1 MGTEAGVGLSTETD
15 SVSAARAAC
24 RQALERAGAAVA
36 DWAVAFITSPHRP
49 HFAAILGEIQKSLG
63 THFIAG
69 CSASGVLT
77 GTEEVEGRPAVAVLA
92 VRSDRIR
99 ASTFFA
105 PLGDETRGAAREVAR
120 QIPDRRGGL
129 MVLLPDPFAAP
140 TDQLLHEIDRS
151 APECEAIGAAAS
163 GDPAMR
169 GTFQFY
175 GRNVAS
181 RAIAG
186 LHLGGNFWTAVGITQ
201 GCQPLGPPARIT
213 SGDGNVIL
221 ELDGRPAIEVLRSR
235 LPAPLADS
243 LGKLGGHLFVGLPPD
258 PGQDA
263 IVPGEYLVR
272 NLVAIDEARGA
283 LVVAAGVRQEEP
295 LYFVLREAHAAREDL
310 KEMLRRVGQAAGGSA
325 RFGFYF
331 NCAARGS
338 SLYGMPGIDTAYIS
352 SAFADL
358 PIIGFF
364 GNAEIAPLRGRNHL
378 FTHTGVLALIGDEAS
393 AGSAGAV
400 V

>member
-1 MGTEAGVGLSTETD
+1 MDTAAGVGLSTETD
-15 SVSAARAAC
+15 SVSAARAAG
-24 RQALERAGAAVA
+24 RQALERAGTSVA
-36 DWAVAFITSPHRP
+36 DWAVVFITSPHRP
-49 HFAAILGEIQKSLG
+49 HFAAMLGEIQKSLG

-92 VRSDRIR
+92 VRSDRMR

-129 MVLLPDPFAAP
+129 MILLPDPFAAP
-140 TDQLLHEIDRS
+140 TDQLLREIGRL

-181 RAIAG
+181 RAVAG
-186 LHLGGNFWTAVGITQ
+186 LHLTGDLRRTIGITQ

-213 SGDGNVIL
+213 AGDGNVIL
-221 ELDGRPAIEVLRSR
+221 ALDGRPALEVLRSR
-235 LPAPLADS
+235 LPGPLADS
-243 LGKLGGHLFVGLPPD
+243 LDRLGGHLSVGLPPD
-258 PGQDA
+258 PLQEE
-263 IVPGEYLVR
+263 ILPGEYLVR
-272 NLVAIDEARGA
+272 QLLGIDEGRGA
-283 LVVAAGVRQEEP
+283 LVVAATVRSGEP
-295 LYFVLREAHAAREDL
+295 LFIVLREGQAARQDL
-310 KEMLRRVGQAAGGSA
+310 KEMLQRIAPSTRGAA

-338 SLYGMPGIDTAYIS
+338 SLYGMPGIDTAFIS
-352 SAFADL
+352 SALGDL

-364 GNAEIAPLRGRNHL
+364 GNAEIAPLRGRNRL
-378 FTHTGVLALIGDEAS
+378 FTYTGVLALIGEGG
-393 AGSAGAV
+393 AGGV
-400 V
+400 